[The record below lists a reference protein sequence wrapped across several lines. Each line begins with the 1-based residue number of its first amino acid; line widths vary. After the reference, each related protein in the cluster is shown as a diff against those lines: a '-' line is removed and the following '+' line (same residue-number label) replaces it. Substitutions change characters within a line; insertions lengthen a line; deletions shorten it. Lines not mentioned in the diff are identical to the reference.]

1 MRLLKT
7 LDVVADV
14 VVSDENVLDHDRN
27 CRLTSLPGL
36 FGTTA
41 ETVPAAT
48 PDPAPQVAGR
58 RAWRERL
65 GAARALRIGLCWQ
78 GNPAHRDD
86 RRRSFPL
93 EALDR
98 LCGIRDVQFV
108 AMRVTDK
115 PTPADRPMMDAAPW
129 QRDMADTADLLA
141 ELDLLITCDT
151 AVAHVA
157 GALGLPVWTMLAHSA
172 DWRWMLDRSD
182 TPWYPM
188 MRLVRQPRADDW
200 QAVAAEV
207 ERELVSMAKE
217 AVRA

>member
-108 AMRVTDK
+108 AMRVTDE
-115 PTPADRPMMDAAPW
+115 PTP
-129 QRDMADTADLLA
+129 
-141 ELDLLITCDT
+141 
-151 AVAHVA
+151 
-157 GALGLPVWTMLAHSA
+157 A

-182 TPWYPM
+182 TPWYPS

-200 QAVAAEV
+200 QAVAPEV